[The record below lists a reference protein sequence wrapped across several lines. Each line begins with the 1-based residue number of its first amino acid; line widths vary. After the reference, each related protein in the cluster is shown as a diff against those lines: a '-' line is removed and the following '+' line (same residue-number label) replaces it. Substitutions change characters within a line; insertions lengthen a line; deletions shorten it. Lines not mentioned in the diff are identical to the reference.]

1 MFRIGIAVLALIT
14 FVHVFSLP
22 GFAQVGVGLQAPLA
36 AFGSFKMEFASVEI
50 GMPLRTD
57 LSKLEAFASAKLF
70 LGQWDFKE
78 STIQP
83 FIGGTGQIAFAN
95 VSDLKLIGLLGLEAH
110 IPETNFAAFFNLGIS
125 PNYATGLLESMAV
138 GMRYSF

>member
-1 MFRIGIAVLALIT
+1 MFRIGIVFLLLIT
-14 FVHVFSLP
+14 FVSFFSSTGL
-22 GFAQVGVGLQAPLA
+22 AQLSVGLQAPLA
-36 AFGSFKMEFASVEI
+36 AFGSFKMEFASLEI

-57 LSKLEAFASAKLF
+57 LSKLEAYASAKLF
-70 LGQWDFKE
+70 LGTWDFNE

-83 FIGGTGQIAFAN
+83 FIGGTGQIAFED
-95 VSDLKLIGLLGLEAH
+95 VSVLKWAGLVGLEAN
-110 IPETNFAAFFNLGIS
+110 IPESNFAAFFNLGIS